1 TDLRPLDI
9 LSEVVPANGVSSGIR
24 MLQVQGAR
32 GFQFSASA
40 HQALSFPASQ
50 IFLYC
55 DLFPEEF
62 SIIITLNVFSTPSK
76 KMEYIFTVVREESH
90 TELVGLSY
98 SRNKLHFL
106 FWSREL
112 SGGRETRV
120 TFRGVSFSDGQWHTL
135 VLAVS
140 GRFFS
145 LTVDCSAPVDG
156 VADRPFPASLATE
169 GSEERAVHGKRLSG
183 RGVGSGLLRQL
194 VLLPGAD
201 ATSQVCASVNLQ
213 LAVLSIPPALQER
226 PPTPASSEGLGPPG
240 RADVQVT
247 LGPRPPCVETEKAR
261 LWFNASRKGLYLCDG
276 RAWVAVLEARERLDY
291 VEEYQN
297 LMTNSETLGVEIFVI
312 PKVGLFAATA
322 NRHSPP
328 GSAVYKWTNGKF
340 LSYQNILTSQAQSW
354 CYFTIGNK
362 IFLAV
367 ANFEQN
373 DRGQE
378 FSIIYKWSR
387 RTETFLPYQ
396 RIAPVGGKF
405 SRFPH
410 TEASNEVAVCCH
422 PEGRDNHNINS
433 VIYRWNPRRRLFE
446 ANQTIPTS
454 GAYDWEFF
462 TAGPYAFLVVANTFN
477 GTSTQIDSH
486 IYLWLGGS
494 FQLFQSILTFGAADW
509 EVFRI
514 GDRLFLAVANSHRY
528 GSGAEVPNNSYA
540 INSSIYE
547 LHVPAQMFVKFQDLL
562 TYSAL
567 DWEFFSVGE
576 DYYLVVANS
585 FDGFTFS
592 VDSVIYRYR

>member
-90 TELVGLSY
+90 TELVG
-98 SRNKLHFL
+98 
-106 FWSREL
+106 
-112 SGGRETRV
+112 
-120 TFRGVSFSDGQWHTL
+120 
-135 VLAVS
+135 
-140 GRFFS
+140 
-145 LTVDCSAPVDG
+145 
-156 VADRPFPASLATE
+156 
-169 GSEERAVHGKRLSG
+169 
-183 RGVGSGLLRQL
+183 
-194 VLLPGAD
+194 
-201 ATSQVCASVNLQ
+201 
-213 LAVLSIPPALQER
+213 
-226 PPTPASSEGLGPPG
+226 
-240 RADVQVT
+240 VT